1 MLDACGTLARL
12 DLALVVVSPLRRTIE
27 TAALVRL
34 PGIPQDRYKVDAR
47 LQEQDMG
54 DYSGLTWE
62 QIKRLDRE
70 QARAWRGGAAAPGG
84 ESARQLWERTIEAA
98 LEIASG
104 LPDGADALIVSH
116 SGPIRALLASA
127 SGMAPSDVRRI
138 RVPHGGL
145 RSVRVTPSVLRRWQE
160 IAARA

>member
-1 MLDACGTLARL
+1 
-12 DLALVVVSPLRRTIE
+12 
-27 TAALVRL
+27 
-34 PGIPQDRYKVDAR
+34 
-47 LQEQDMG
+47 
-54 DYSGLTWE
+54 
-62 QIKRLDRE
+62 
-70 QARAWRGGAAAPGG
+70 
-84 ESARQLWERTIEAA
+84 LWERTIEAA